1 MFAKV
6 ESTVK
11 TMAMCFL
18 SKQCIRSTLADFAR
32 ALSTLACVIAI
43 SGMGFGQVNGPVNGP
58 VILTEEIPLEKATE
72 AALAEQPPESPE
84 IKPLE
89 IKPLEIK
96 PLDSK
101 IVEPPSVPRS
111 KEPLRVKALQTPNTS
126 IAGIGTETTPED
138 ATEGRLP
145 PPVPLPFGPDR
156 EAGWSVKTKNWV
168 APAYCH
174 QPTYYEDVMLEHHGH
189 ERCPPMQPILSGA
202 RFYSGIFFTPYL
214 AYMRPPLKD
223 IPNTGHYRPGSC
235 APAIRQRAP
244 YDPGALKFQAAATAT
259 GVLALQP

>member
-11 TMAMCFL
+11 TMAMCCL
-18 SKQCIRSTLADFAR
+18 SKQCTRSMLADFAQV
-32 ALSTLACVIAI
+32 LSAIACVIVI
-43 SGMGFGQVNGPVNGP
+43 SGMGLGQVNGPENGPVNGP
-58 VILTEEIPLEKATE
+58 VKLIDEIPLANATQ

-84 IKPLE
+84 D
-89 IKPLEIK
+89 K

-174 QPTYYEDVMLEHHGH
+174 LPTYYEDVMLEYHGH

-244 YDPGALKFQAAATAT
+244 YDPGAVKFQAAATAT